1 MESTNENK
9 AHLYH
14 IDMHTGSS
22 DNEDSATSKVQ
33 IPRTL
38 SRACIRDG
46 AMDSS
51 DNSPRQ
57 TDAGQEE
64 QTGSSDNKDSPTNM
78 VPIPRTLSRACIHN
92 GAMDSSDKSLRQTDA
107 VQEEQEPLTEQ
118 DHDNPQTTENTTEK
132 ILHDTLEAERVL
144 LSSYEPLTEQD
155 HDSTQSIEN
164 TAEKIL
170 HDTLEA
176 ERVLL
181 SSYVNV
187 LKNRLL
193 SSIEVKKTPI
203 ADKKSR

>member
-144 LSSYEPLTEQD
+144 LSSYEPEQNND
-155 HDSTQSIEN
+155 NPQTTEN
-164 TAEKIL
+164 TTEKIL
-170 HDTLEA
+170 HTNLET
-176 ERVLL
+176 ERASLG
-181 SSYVNV
+181 SYVNG
-187 LKNRLL
+187 LKNRLF
-193 SSIEVKKTPI
+193 SSIRVKKTPI